1 VCSAEIKWTVIKF
14 KFKKAFLRRKFGKQN
29 KIKIKLI
36 LKMLKRVIDGRSP
49 IYIEIEKVSSRSTSN
64 QLVSRMS
71 SDIIL
76 EKKWMDKEEMKEI
89 HLVAAI
95 NKKEPIPVP
104 DIVEI
109 DEEIYDKLYPANYKK
124 TKWRIIAERENKLF
138 SKRSRK

>member
-1 VCSAEIKWTVIKF
+1 
-14 KFKKAFLRRKFGKQN
+14 
-29 KIKIKLI
+29 
-36 LKMLKRVIDGRSP
+36 
-49 IYIEIEKVSSRSTSN
+49 
-64 QLVSRMS
+64 MS

-109 DEEIYDKLYPANYKK
+109 DEEIYDKLYPPNYKK